1 MSSEHRAARRKFN
14 PISLSFLDVMFCG
27 FGAVILI
34 FLILDHNSTVS
45 DVEYNPDLLAE
56 INLLEEEV
64 EEGQLGLVRIRNT
77 LSDVDFDVVEAQ
89 GLARQIQEQIDTFLQ
104 ELAALENSSVATVED
119 VEQLRADVQ
128 QLEEELLRLQASALE
143 QEGSSVRQFIGDGQ
157 RQYLSGLYLGGQRIL
172 IVVDASASML
182 DDTIVNIIRTS
193 LRADVYKKEA
203 PKWQRVVKIV
213 DWITTQLPIISRYQI
228 YAFNQE
234 VRAAIPGTE
243 QSWLEVADR
252 DQLNEAVE
260 QVMDLAPEGGTN
272 YERLFREVANM
283 SPPPDNIFLITDG
296 LPTIDDRGARDPLIS
311 PRDRLE
317 LYEDAVG
324 ELLQGI
330 PVNIIL
336 MPLEGDPS
344 AAAAFWELAQ
354 YSRGSLI
361 SPSKD
366 WPGGAS
372 AVEEDELDE
381 PRDDNSVA
389 RVESTEEISEDLGVS
404 FPTNI

>member
-45 DVEYNPDLLAE
+45 DVEYNPELLAE
-56 INLLEEEV
+56 IELLEEEV

-77 LSDVDFDVVEAQ
+77 LSEVDFDVVQAQ

-119 VEQLRADVQ
+119 VAQLRADVQ
-128 QLEEELLRLQASALE
+128 QLEEELLRLQASAVE
-143 QEGSSVRQFIGDGQ
+143 QEGTSVRQFIGDGQ

-172 IVVDASASML
+172 IVADSSASML
-182 DDTIVNIIRTS
+182 DDTIVNIIRTG

-213 DWITTQLPIISRYQI
+213 DWITTQLPIVSRYQI
-228 YAFNQE
+228 YTFNETVQ
-234 VRAAIPGTE
+234 AAIPGTE
-243 QSWLEVADR
+243 GGWLEVADR

-260 QVMDLAPEGGTN
+260 QVLDTVPDGGTN
-272 YERLFREVANM
+272 YERLFREIANM
-283 SPPPDNIFLITDG
+283 SPTPDNIFLITDG
-296 LPTIDDRGARDPLIS
+296 FPTVDDRGARDPLIS
-311 PRDRLE
+311 PRDRLQ
-317 LYEDAVG
+317 LYEQALG
-324 ELLQGI
+324 ELIGGI
-330 PVNIIL
+330 PVNVIL

-344 AAAAFWELAQ
+344 AGGAFWRLAQ
-354 YSRGSLI
+354 LTNGSMI
-361 SPSKD
+361 TPSKD

-372 AVEEDELDE
+372 AVEEDEVDE
-381 PRDDNSVA
+381 SRDDSSVA
-389 RVESTEEISEDLGVS
+389 RVETTEEISEDLGVS

>member
-1 MSSEHRAARRKFN
+1 MSSEHRALRRKFN

-34 FLILDHNSTVS
+34 FLILDHTSTLS
-45 DVEYNPDLLAE
+45 DVETSPDLSAE
-56 INLLEEEV
+56 ISLLEEEV
-64 EEGQLGLVRIRNT
+64 LEGQLGLVELRNI
-77 LSDVDFDVVEAQ
+77 LSDVDFDVVTAQ
-89 GLARQIQEQIDTFLQ
+89 GLARQIQDQIDTFLQ
-104 ELAALENSSVATVED
+104 ELAAMENSSVATVED

-172 IVVDASASML
+172 IVMDASASML

-213 DWITTQLPIISRYQI
+213 DWITTQLPIISQYQI
-228 YAFNQE
+228 YAFNEE
-234 VRAAIPGTE
+234 VRAALPGSE
-243 QSWLEVADR
+243 GSWLEVADR
-252 DQLNEAVE
+252 DQLNEVVE
-260 QVMDLAPEGGTN
+260 QVMDIAPEGGTN
-272 YERLFREVANM
+272 YERLFREIANM
-283 SPPPDNIFLITDG
+283 NPPPDNIFLITDG
-296 LPTIDDRGARDPLIS
+296 LPTIDDRGARDPLIT

-317 LYEDAVG
+317 LYEDAIG

-354 YSRGSLI
+354 YTRGSLI
-361 SPSKD
+361 APSKD
-366 WPGGAS
+366 WPGGTS
-372 AVEEDELDE
+372 AVEENAPEQ
-381 PRDDNSVA
+381 PREDTSVA

>member
-1 MSSEHRAARRKFN
+1 MSSEHRALRRKFN

-34 FLILDHNSTVS
+34 FLILDHTSTLS
-45 DVEYNPDLLAE
+45 DVETSPDLSAE
-56 INLLEEEV
+56 ISLLEEEV
-64 EEGQLGLVRIRNT
+64 LEGQLGLVELRNT
-77 LSDVDFDVVEAQ
+77 LSDVDFDVVTAQ
-89 GLARQIQEQIDTFLQ
+89 GLARQIQDQIDTFLQ
-104 ELAALENSSVATVED
+104 ELAAMENSSVATVED

-172 IVVDASASML
+172 IVMDASASML

-213 DWITTQLPIISRYQI
+213 DWITTQLPIISQYQI
-228 YAFNQE
+228 YAFNEE
-234 VRAAIPGTE
+234 VRAALPGSE
-243 QSWLEVADR
+243 ASWLEVADR
-252 DQLNEAVE
+252 DQLNEVVE
-260 QVMDLAPEGGTN
+260 QVMDIAPEGGTN
-272 YERLFREVANM
+272 YERLFREIANM

-296 LPTIDDRGARDPLIS
+296 LPTTDDRGARDPLIT

-317 LYEDAVG
+317 LYEDAIG

-354 YSRGSLI
+354 YTRGSLI
-361 SPSKD
+361 APSKD
-366 WPGGAS
+366 WPGGTS
-372 AVEEDELDE
+372 AVEEDTPEQ
-381 PRDDNSVA
+381 PREDTSVA

>member
-1 MSSEHRAARRKFN
+1 MSSEHRALRRKFN

-34 FLILDHNSTVS
+34 FLILDHTSTLS
-45 DVEYNPDLLAE
+45 DVETSPDLSAE
-56 INLLEEEV
+56 INLLEQEV
-64 EEGQLGLVRIRNT
+64 LEGQLGLVELRNT
-77 LSDVDFDVVEAQ
+77 LSDTDFDVVEAQ
-89 GLARQIQEQIDTFLQ
+89 GLARQIQNQIDTFLQ
-104 ELAALENSSVATVED
+104 ELAAMENSSVATVED
-119 VEQLRADVQ
+119 VEQLRADVE

-143 QEGSSVRQFIGDGQ
+143 QEGTSVRQFIGDGQ

-172 IVVDASASML
+172 IVMDASASML

-193 LRADVYKKEA
+193 LRADTYKKEA

-228 YAFNQE
+228 YAFNEE
-234 VRAAIPGTE
+234 VRAALPGSE
-243 QSWLEVADR
+243 GGWLEVADR
-252 DQLNEAVE
+252 DQLNEVVE
-260 QVMDLAPEGGTN
+260 QVMDIAPEGGTN
-272 YERLFREVANM
+272 YERLFREIANM
-283 SPPPDNIFLITDG
+283 NPPPDNIFLITDG
-296 LPTIDDRGARDPLIS
+296 LPTIDDRGARDPLIT

-317 LYEDAVG
+317 LYEDAIG

-354 YSRGSLI
+354 YTRGSLI
-361 SPSKD
+361 APSKD
-366 WPGGAS
+366 WPGGSS
-372 AVEEDELDE
+372 AIEEEAPEE
-381 PRDDNSVA
+381 PREDTSVA